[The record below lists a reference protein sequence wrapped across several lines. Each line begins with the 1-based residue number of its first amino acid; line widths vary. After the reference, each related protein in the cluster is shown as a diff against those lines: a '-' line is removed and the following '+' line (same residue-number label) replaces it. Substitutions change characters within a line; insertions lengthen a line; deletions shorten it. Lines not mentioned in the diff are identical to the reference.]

1 MVWQLCLAV
10 RNMHGHGILHRDLK
24 PANIMLDA
32 CRNVLLGDFG
42 GTKDQD
48 SIDRGV
54 EQTGLTSYGW
64 ADSDARWKK
73 FSSTSEVYAFA
84 LCAYYLMHAEPLYTR
99 DDPKAY
105 DNNTKKN
112 EKGNRFVLM
121 QTTINQCILDDP
133 SARLTFEQL
142 QGEIFHHLIAE
153 LCYEATQAADCEA
166 VGLIEKYGTHQL
178 LNYHEIA
185 E

>member
-48 SIDRGV
+48 SIDRGG
-54 EQTGLTSYGW
+54 EQTGLTSWGW
-64 ADSDARWKK
+64 ADVDARWKK

-84 LCAYYLMHAEPLYTR
+84 LCAYYLLHAEPLYTR

-112 EKGNRFVLM
+112 EKG
-121 QTTINQCILDDP
+121 
-133 SARLTFEQL
+133 SS
-142 QGEIFHHLIAE
+142 
-153 LCYEATQAADCEA
+153 Y
-166 VGLIEKYGTHQL
+166 
-178 LNYHEIA
+178 
-185 E
+185 